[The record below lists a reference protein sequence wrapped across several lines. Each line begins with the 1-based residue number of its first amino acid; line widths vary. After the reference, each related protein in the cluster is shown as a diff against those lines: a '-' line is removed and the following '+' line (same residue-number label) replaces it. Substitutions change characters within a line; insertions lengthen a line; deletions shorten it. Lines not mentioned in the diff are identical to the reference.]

1 MKKLLAL
8 LLLFGIV
15 GCAVEEVKKVAY
27 VSGNE
32 EGTYEGEWK
41 DGQPNGQGTWTAPD
55 GSNYVGEWKDGNR
68 HGQGTLTYFGGKY
81 VGEWKD
87 GKQHGQGTK
96 TDSPLGGKYVG
107 EWKDGKRHGQG
118 TKTDS
123 SGGKYV
129 GEWKDGKRHGQ
140 GTYTWA
146 SGSTYEGEWKDFE
159 RNGQGTMTYAN
170 GNTYVG
176 EWKDHE
182 KHGQGTMTY
191 ANGKKEVGE
200 FKDGEY
206 VGGLKDGK
214 SVEKSLREQL
224 SEAGMKLLKGPTKN
238 IELYEAC
245 SKDFQRYMQPFLDL
259 RAERLKLG
267 DQSAARDYY
276 DNHLPLGNE
285 MYLRCFRDGLRF

>member
-1 MKKLLAL
+1 MKKLIAL

-41 DGQPNGQGTWTAPD
+41 DGQPNGQGTWTAPR
-55 GSNYVGEWKDGNR
+55 GSNYVGEWKD
-68 HGQGTLTYFGGKY
+68 
-81 VGEWKD
+81 
-87 GKQHGQGTK
+87 
-96 TDSPLGGKYVG
+96 
-107 EWKDGKRHGQG
+107 
-118 TKTDS
+118 
-123 SGGKYV
+123 
-129 GEWKDGKRHGQ
+129 
-140 GTYTWA
+140 
-146 SGSTYEGEWKDFE
+146 FE
-159 RNGQGTMTYAN
+159 RN
-170 GNTYVG
+170 
-176 EWKDHE
+176 
-182 KHGQGTMTY
+182 GQGTMTY

-206 VGGLKDGK
+206 VGGLKDDK

-224 SEAGMKLLKGPTKN
+224 SEARMKLLKGPTKN